1 MPWDRLVPLPC
12 LNRMTDFEDE
22 RDTAH
27 EGYLETQMDEH
38 RSYMDE
44 DAPTATQFEYF
55 VEGLAEYVEF
65 CRDGQKSWRDGE
77 KWILSLH
84 TLFEAVLLNIYEG
97 GNIRGQI
104 TELAK
109 SKTLRRS
116 RQWPWRD

>member
-1 MPWDRLVPLPC
+1 
-12 LNRMTDFEDE
+12 MTDFEDE

-77 KWILSLH
+77 KWILSTTSYDAHVEARLSYFLH

-97 GNIRGQI
+97 
-104 TELAK
+104 
-109 SKTLRRS
+109 
-116 RQWPWRD
+116 